1 MLENTAAK
9 TNVFLLM
16 SVFSLVFI
24 SGCFDDCSSS
34 NSYETRCS
42 GTVVEQCSYDSGAS
56 DSYRW
61 QEYSDCSEGCPIEL
75 GALPSCSAGSC
86 ECYVPSEL
94 VCENGGRYR
103 CNGENAE
110 QCKRLD
116 KYDGAV
122 WENLKNCADAFAANG
137 VVERGACALK
147 GGSEYYEP
155 KCVPEIKKA
164 FRGKWRR
171 LDYAKD
177 YYLGTNGITENYG
190 YQVIPDKIRKIDDN
204 MLEITTEN
212 ETFRIVRNSITDAF
226 LKLRVK
232 SAGSLTR
239 LSSGGVGGIDVIVEN
254 TQDSGETY
262 EKQSESDGN
271 TEFDGIVSGEYD
283 ISVGNTKVT
292 QTVSDYLNAGN
303 FYFAASGY
311 IYKTLMDDPSK
322 VYYAEDRDDPG
333 KGNSYSVT
341 LRVYNLGNADA
352 SATTISLATSDETV
366 RLTSKKEI
374 LGTIEPGSSAYYN
387 FEIETIPFSQ
397 IPEFADE
404 VYHDVE
410 LLVSIED
417 FNGETWED
425 IITIRIYR
433 KSVPLY
439 LHATM
444 SNPFILL
451 SPHREIVSMSNVVWV
466 PYRPDAKYKLIAQSL
481 SLNTEGVYSIGVG
494 QWDDGRWQSDRENFT
509 EVSNFEPNDME
520 SQAKTININS
530 QTTSYLHKNDLDFW
544 IIDMS
549 K

>member
-1 MLENTAAK
+1 ML
-9 TNVFLLM
+9 FC
-16 SVFSLVFI
+16 SIFPLVFI
-24 SGCFDDCSSS
+24 SACLDDCSSS
-34 NSYETRCS
+34 NSYKTRCS
-42 GTVVEQCSYDSGAS
+42 GLIVEKCSYDSSAS
-56 DSYRW
+56 DSYSW
-61 QEYSDCSEGCPIEL
+61 QEYRDCSEDCPLEI
-75 GALPSCSAGSC
+75 GAIPSCSAGSC
-86 ECYVPSEL
+86 LCSVPSNSL
-94 VCENGGRYR
+94 CDRSGTYR

-122 WENLKNCADAFAANG
+122 WENLKNCADAFAADG

-147 GGSEYYEP
+147 SGSEYYEP

-190 YQVIPDKIRKIDDN
+190 SQVTPDKITKIDDN

-212 ETFRIVRNSITDAF
+212 ETFRLVRNSITDAF

-232 SAGSLTR
+232 SAGTLTR
-239 LSSGGVGGIDVIVEN
+239 LSSGGVGGIDVIIEN

-262 EKQSESDGN
+262 EKQSGSDGN

-283 ISVGNTKVT
+283 ISVGTTKVT
-292 QTVSDYLNAGN
+292 QTVSDHLNAGN

-311 IYKTLMDDPSK
+311 VYKALMDDPSEIF
-322 VYYAEDRDDPG
+322 YSEDRNDPE

-352 SATTISLATSDETV
+352 SATTISLAASDETV
-366 RLTSKKEI
+366 RITAKEEI
-374 LGTIEPGSSAYYN
+374 LGTIEPEKSVSYR
-387 FEIETIPFSQ
+387 FEIETVPFSQ
-397 IPEFADE
+397 TQDFKNEI
-404 VYHDVE
+404 YHDVP
-410 LLVSIED
+410 LLVSMKDIS
-417 FNGETWED
+417 GETWED
-425 IITIRIYR
+425 VITIRIYR

-494 QWDDGRWQSDRENFT
+494 QWDDERWQSDRENFT
-509 EVSNFEPNDME
+509 DVSNFEPNDME
-520 SQAKTININS
+520 SQAKTINMNS

>member
-1 MLENTAAK
+1 ML
-9 TNVFLLM
+9 FC
-16 SVFSLVFI
+16 SIFPLVSI
-24 SGCFDDCSSS
+24 SACLDDCSSS
-34 NSYETRCS
+34 DSYKTRCT
-42 GTVVEQCSYDSGAS
+42 GLIVEQCSYSSSAD
-56 DSYRW
+56 DSYSWR
-61 QEYSDCSEGCPIEL
+61 EYRDCSEDCPFEL
-75 GALPSCSAGSC
+75 GARPSCSAGSC

-94 VCENGGRYR
+94 VCEKGGTYR

-122 WENLKNCADAFAANG
+122 WENLKNCADAFAADG

-190 YQVIPDKIRKIDDN
+190 SQVTPDKITKIDDN
-204 MLEITTEN
+204 MLEITAEN
-212 ETFRIVRNSITDAF
+212 ETFRLVRNSITDAF

-239 LSSGGVGGIDVIVEN
+239 LSSGGVGGIDVIIEN
-254 TQDSGETY
+254 THDSGETY
-262 EKQSESDGN
+262 EKQSGSDGN
-271 TEFDGIVSGEYD
+271 TEFDGIVSGEYG

-311 IYKTLMDDPSK
+311 IYKALMDEQSEIF
-322 VYYAEDRDDPG
+322 YSEDRNDPE

-352 SATTISLATSDETV
+352 SATTISLASSDETV
-366 RLTSKKEI
+366 RITAKEEI
-374 LGTIEPGSSAYYN
+374 LGTIEPEKSVSYR

-397 IPEFADE
+397 TQDFKNEI
-404 VYHDVE
+404 YHDVP
-410 LLVSIED
+410 LLVSMKDIS
-417 FNGETWED
+417 GETWED
-425 IITIRIYR
+425 AITVRIYR

-451 SPHREIVSMSNVVWV
+451 SPHREIVSMSSVVWV

-494 QWDDGRWQSDRENFT
+494 QWDDERWQSDRENFT
-509 EVSNFEPNDME
+509 DVSNFEPNDME
-520 SQAKTININS
+520 SQAKTINMNS